1 MWPHMRERLLKG
13 GFQFLRGRLP
23 RNLGSHIVEVALK
36 ILSSPAV
43 LALQCAFDDM
53 SKVALG
59 RHVGGPRL

>member
-1 MWPHMRERLLKG
+1 MWPHIRECLLKG
-13 GFQFLRGRLP
+13 SFQLLRGRLP
-23 RNLGSHIVEVALK
+23 RNLGSHIVEVALE